1 MKRRLVIVATLV
13 GAIAGSTTA
22 ALAAEL
28 PGVDDHN
35 NHNVC
40 VVFSPNQ
47 KYNDTWYYCVSTPD
61 LPPS

>member
-13 GAIAGSTTA
+13 GAIAGSASA
-22 ALAAEL
+22 ALAADQ
-28 PGVDDHN
+28 PGDPHN
-35 NHNVC
+35 NHSVC

-61 LPPS
+61 VPPT